1 MSPMRTI
8 LRVLL
13 LAAAAPALAAPAAV
27 PAAAPAAPPAHVL
40 NRVAALVNGE
50 PITLR
55 DLQLRAGPEW
65 AHVQSMPE
73 GPDRDRAE
81 VQALK
86 GAYEAILAD
95 KLLQGQV
102 KELGLEATDA
112 EVDAA
117 IDDIK
122 KKNRM
127 DDAAFDRALA
137 AEGLS
142 REALRVRVR
151 NDLESMRVVQVKIR
165 SKLKVGDDDLK
176 NYYQQH
182 PREFAAGIEVHV
194 RHIFLPL
201 AAAAPAAD
209 EARVRA
215 QGEALLKRLAAG
227 ADFAQLA
234 REASKGPSASE
245 GGDLGWLRRGVVQP
259 EVEKAAFGLE
269 PGQVSGLVRTRNGYQ
284 ILKVEGRRGGEP
296 RPFDQVKDEIR
307 DKLTYEQGD
316 VLRKQYVSEL
326 KKDAVVELRLPELR
340 EP

>member
-8 LRVLL
+8 LPALL
-13 LAAAAPALAAPAAV
+13 LAAAAPAPAAPAVA
-27 PAAAPAAPPAHVL
+27 PAAAPAHVL

-55 DLQLRAGPEW
+55 DLQLRAGPDW
-65 AHVQSMPE
+65 ARVEAMPE
-73 GPDRDRAE
+73 GPDRDHAE
-81 VQALK
+81 ARVLK

-95 KLLQGQV
+95 RLLQGQV

-122 KKNRM
+122 KKNRL
-127 DDAAFDRALA
+127 DDAGFDRALA
-137 AEGLS
+137 AEGLT
-142 REALRVRVR
+142 REALRARVR
-151 NDLESMRVVQVKIR
+151 SDLESMRVVQVKIR
-165 SKLKVGDDDLK
+165 SKLKVADEDLK

-182 PREFAAGIEVHV
+182 LREFAAGTEVHV

-201 AAAAPAAD
+201 AAGASAAE
-209 EARVRA
+209 EAQVRA

-227 ADFAQLA
+227 ADFARLA
-234 REASKGPSASE
+234 REASKGPSAAD

-269 PGQVSGLVRTRNGYQ
+269 DGKVSGLVRTRNGYQ

-296 RPFDQVKDEIR
+296 RPFDQVKDQIR

-316 VLRKQYVSEL
+316 VLRQQYVTEL
-326 KKDAVVELRLPELR
+326 KKDAVVELRLPELK

>member
-1 MSPMRTI
+1 MRT
-8 LRVLL
+8 LLPALL
-13 LAAAAPALAAPAAV
+13 LAAAAPAAAAPAAV
-27 PAAAPAAPPAHVL
+27 PAAPAAHVL

-55 DLQLRAGPEW
+55 DLQLRAGPDW
-65 AHVQSMPE
+65 ARVQAMPE
-73 GPDRDRAE
+73 GPDRERAE
-81 VQALK
+81 ARVLK
-86 GAYEAILAD
+86 AAYEAIVAD

-122 KKNRM
+122 KKNRL
-127 DDAAFDRALA
+127 DDAGFDRALA
-137 AEGLS
+137 AEGLT
-142 REALRVRVR
+142 RAALRARVR
-151 NDLESMRVVQVKIR
+151 GDLESMRVVQVKIR
-165 SKLKVGDDDLK
+165 SKLKVGDDDLR

-182 PREFAAGIEVHV
+182 QREFAAGIEVRA

-201 AAAAPAAD
+201 AAGAPAAE

-227 ADFAQLA
+227 ADFAGLA
-234 REASKGPSASE
+234 REFSKGPSAPE

-269 PGQVSGLVRTRNGYQ
+269 PGQVSGLVRTRNGFQ
-284 ILKVEGRRGGEP
+284 ILEVEGRRGGEP
-296 RPFDQVKDEIR
+296 LPFDQVKDQIR

-316 VLRKQYVSEL
+316 VLRQQYVSEL
-326 KKDAVVELRLPELR
+326 KKDAVVELRLPELK